1 MVVVGMKGSG
11 QKYLGVYK
19 VKQTGF
25 GDGLDIRRES
35 QGGHWCEPWI
45 KGKAS
50 EVGTP
55 SGDQT

>member
-1 MVVVGMKGSG
+1 MVVGMKGSG
-11 QKYLGVYK
+11 QKYLGIYQ

-25 GDGLDIRRES
+25 GDGLDIRRKS

-45 KGKAS
+45 KGNAS